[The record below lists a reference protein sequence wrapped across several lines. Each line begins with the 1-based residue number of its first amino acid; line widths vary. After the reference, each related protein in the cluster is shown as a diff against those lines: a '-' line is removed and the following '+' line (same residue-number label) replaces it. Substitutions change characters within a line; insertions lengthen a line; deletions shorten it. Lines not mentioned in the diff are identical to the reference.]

1 MQSIPIAYALME
13 SKSRNSF
20 QCVMDY
26 MKNNLIPNITPSL
39 IMTDFEP
46 ALRDALSSCLGVE
59 GTRVLGCWFHHNQVS
74 NLLLVSTLSC

>member
-1 MQSIPIAYALME
+1 ME
-13 SKSRNSF
+13 NKSRSSY

-26 MKNNLIPNITPSL
+26 MKNNLFPNLSPLL

-46 ALRDALSSCLGVE
+46 ALRDALSSSVSVE

-74 NLLLVSTLSC
+74 ISTVGYIKFMV